1 MIKKNELDA
10 LVYLL
15 DDTDEEVVTQVMDRI
30 LSLGKEVIPYLE
42 EEWGPALNELQQERI
57 EDIVHQIQFDAVK
70 SELQA
75 WVDTKEQDLFNG
87 ICILSKYQYPNLDVQ
102 AIDNQINKIKLD
114 VWLELNYDLTSL
126 EKVKII
132 NRIFY
137 ETHGFSGNISNYHS
151 PANSFINTVLE
162 NKKGNPITLAIIYS
176 IVAQRLNIPIFG
188 VNLPQHFVL
197 AYKDDIQLETADT
210 IDQESRLNPE
220 MKGNI
225 LFYINP
231 FNKGLVFTRA
241 NIEAF
246 LKQLDIKP
254 NDLFFEPCANIEIL
268 KRVLRNLAYAY
279 STNDQKN
286 RLDELSELMTILG
299 GELNINSDNDE
310 FGEDDEDDLGFN

>member
-15 DDTDEEVVTQVMDRI
+15 DDTDEEVVTQVMDKI

-57 EDIVHQIQFDAVK
+57 EDIVHQIQFTSLK
-70 SELQA
+70 HELRA
-75 WVDTKEQDLFNG
+75 WVDSEKQDLFEG
-87 ICILSKYQYPNLDVQ
+87 ICILSKYQYPDLDVQ
-102 AIDNQINKIKLD
+102 EVDNQINKIKLD
-114 VWLELNYDLTSL
+114 IWLELNYDLTSL

-137 ETHGFSGNISNYHS
+137 ETYGFSGNITNYHS
-151 PANSFINTVLE
+151 PANSFINTVIE

-176 IVAQRLNIPIFG
+176 IIAQRLNIPIFG

-197 AYKDDIQLETADT
+197 AYKDDTQLTTLES
-210 IDQESRLNPE
+210 IDQDPILKHTI
-220 MKGNI
+220 KGDI

-246 LKQLDIKP
+246 LKQLSIES
-254 NDLFFEPCANIEIL
+254 NDSFFEPCPNIEIL
-268 KRVLRNLAYAY
+268 KRVIRNLAYAY

-286 RLDELSELMTILG
+286 KLDELSELMTIIG
-299 GELNINSDNDE
+299 GTLNTDMGDE
-310 FGEDDEDDLGFN
+310 HDDEDDEFGFND